1 MLDFSLQSNMEIK
14 LQWHSKKLRKW
25 HFKYYSSNF
34 EKNLTCTLF
43 LSFILEMKKNWE
55 SKWGLETRKNKQPAE
70 YCCIMFES
78 ELENWC
84 LAFACEHYAIEIHS
98 KTTGSTNIY

>member
-1 MLDFSLQSNMEIK
+1 MTFQILFFEF
-14 LQWHSKKLRKW
+14 RKELNK
-25 HFKYYSSNF
+25 HIISVIYFRN
-34 EKNLTCTLF
+34 E
-43 LSFILEMKKNWE
+43 KKNWE